1 MVQLNLPP
9 SSINNI
15 LPLQQVS
22 PRTSLATMD
31 ETEPTTTTDDFTY
44 NTPPQ
49 ADVARVKTVKKPMLQ
64 RIYPNGQP
72 LEEGGIS
79 LLNTGL
85 GALVGG
91 LIGATSAFM
100 PFTETNETTAQNR
113 SVCSEDSSLT
123 DWDFDFNSFF
133 EKDFDSEGYN
143 IDPKRV
149 ERLRQKLQGWLEN
162 SNGAR
167 AKFRNPQDG
176 ILYKIEKSADVE
188 TPITIKSLEK
198 AVTVTTKNNK
208 DERFK
213 WWYNPAQEK
222 QQLDLNVSMVGHPL
236 SNFDVLGKHHDINN
250 TKLSFV
256 QEKDNAFFRLY
267 ARADS
272 YFEVPVDLAKKTME
286 KNKAQWVGNREYY
299 VDNTTDKAIQRI
311 LTYLESTYDLSEV
324 IEACKQ
330 PQGKTAEQLV
340 AFAKGTLKIEDFGA
354 AKKVRNVGA
363 VLGITV
369 GLAALGALAGALFF
383 PKKPES
389 PTAPKANQ

>member
-272 YFEVPVDLAKKTME
+272 YFEVPVDLAKKPW
-286 KNKAQWVGNREYY
+286 K
-299 VDNTTDKAIQRI
+299 RI
-311 LTYLESTYDLSEV
+311 RLNGLVTERSY
-324 IEACKQ
+324 
-330 PQGKTAEQLV
+330 GKRA
-340 AFAKGTLKIEDFGA
+340 
-354 AKKVRNVGA
+354 R
-363 VLGITV
+363 
-369 GLAALGALAGALFF
+369 
-383 PKKPES
+383 
-389 PTAPKANQ
+389 

>member
-9 SSINNI
+9 SSINNP

-31 ETEPTTTTDDFTY
+31 ETDTTTTTDDFTY

-213 WWYNPAQEK
+213 WWHNPAQEK
-222 QQLDLNVSMVGHPL
+222 QQLDLNVSIVGHPL
-236 SNFDVLGKHHDINN
+236 SNFDVLGKSYDSNN

-256 QEKDNAFFRLY
+256 QEKDNAYFRLY

-299 VDNTTDKAIQRI
+299 GDNTTDKAIQRI

-354 AKKVRNVGA
+354 TKKVRNVGA